1 MALQS
6 PDSDHGRPPACKP
19 MNSFHY
25 RKRIALFSWLLIG
38 VGGSFPASAD
48 ALKCRE
54 PNGKIVISNVPCAE
68 QATVVS
74 VQRSDTISAEQHRN
88 ALNDLQRQRQYLI
101 ERERD
106 QAGSWSAA
114 AAGKTNEPDLRDRI
128 HACLMKITA
137 TGGLIPYETG
147 RRKVDCYR
155 GTRQLADECESR
167 ITATGGLTSPQE
179 QTLKA
184 QCRAASSG

>member
-1 MALQS
+1 
-6 PDSDHGRPPACKP
+6 
-19 MNSFHY
+19 MNSFRYH
-25 RKRIALFSWLLIG
+25 RPIVQLGWLLIG
-38 VGGSFPASAD
+38 LGSNCPASAD

-68 QATVVS
+68 RATVVS
-74 VQRSDTISAEQHRN
+74 VQRSDTISAEQQRN

-101 ERERD
+101 EREREQD
-106 QAGSWSAA
+106 RDRAGSRPAA
-114 AAGKTNEPDLRDRI
+114 AAGPADEPDRRDRI

-137 TGGLIPYETG
+137 TSGLMPYETG

-179 QTLKA
+179 SALKA
-184 QCRAASSG
+184 QCRTASS